1 LVSHDDYLLI
11 FVIDLLIE
19 QTITIVDQTNTAKT
33 R

>member
-1 LVSHDDYLLI
+1 MVSHDDSLLI
-11 FVIDLLIE
+11 FVIALLIE